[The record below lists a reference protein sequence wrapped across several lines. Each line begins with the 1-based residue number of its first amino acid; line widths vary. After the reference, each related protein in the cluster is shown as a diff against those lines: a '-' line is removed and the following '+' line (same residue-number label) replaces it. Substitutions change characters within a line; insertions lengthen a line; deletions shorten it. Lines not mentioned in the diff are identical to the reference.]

1 MDTTRATKFYAQCN
15 KKATQMRFASRTF
28 DRYRSEILK
37 IKDFKAMDAF
47 FKAHPLLP
55 AFRSFASSTDG
66 ITATNS
72 EFAETAPYLEPQ
84 LKALVARYSQLGE
97 DAFYK
102 YYLPIDETVEA
113 ALKEF

>member
-1 MDTTRATKFYAQCN
+1 
-15 KKATQMRFASRTF
+15 MRFASRMF
-28 DRYRSEILK
+28 DQSRADILR

-47 FKAHPLLP
+47 FAKHPVLP
-55 AFRSFASSTDG
+55 AFRSFAARTDG
-66 ITATNS
+66 ITAGDE
-72 EFAETAPYLEPQ
+72 EFRETASYLEPQ

-102 YYLPIDETVEA
+102 YYLPVDDVVEV